1 MDAKDLVR
9 TFSATPGYNEDFLA
23 EAGLVETSSARTRF
37 SEIEPGISVRE
48 SMNQRSQ
55 DFFRWDE
62 RTPRAKNEKIRAC
75 DQAYRTC
82 GPVKFILD
90 MMTDFV
96 CQGLDIYH
104 PNASKQ
110 DRYRHWWKRI
120 DGNRI
125 SDLIVSHMFRHGGVG
140 VLRAFSKL
148 TTADIKDLDTT
159 QAADDLP
166 YIPSPAPTLN
176 RIPIQYTVLNPT
188 SLTPL
193 GGALGM
199 FAGLKRYGI
208 TLETSLANSIKN
220 PRTKIDKDI
229 VKGLPAYIVE
239 AAKSADKIIPLDPE
253 KIEVL
258 YYKKDDYQYWPDP
271 LVFSVLK
278 DIRLYDKMKDAD
290 NAALESAISRV
301 RLWILG
307 SLEHKIT
314 VGKDQFSKLRNQILA
329 SRSGGAIDM
338 IWDGALDFKESSS
351 DFTKVLGQAKY
362 QPSLQAINAGLG
374 IPQSLTGGGDSG
386 GMTNNALSLKTLI
399 ERLQYA
405 RNLLIRFWEGEFEKL
420 RVAFGDRHA
429 PRLRFDVMS
438 LSDEA
443 AEKMLWIQLYDRHLL
458 SDETIQ
464 ERFGELPEIET
475 ARMRKE
481 AAQRTDDKRNPRQGP
496 FTEQAGHPDQL
507 KKAVLGQG
515 IAAPSQVGVKL
526 QPKAEGEKSLLDRQE
541 AQTLK
546 TAKIAAQNKPAAP
559 GVAPTKKKG
568 TPGQGRPKG
577 KKDDGKR
584 KTRTPKVQ
592 ATASIFTLQMK
603 ARNDLKAIGEV
614 ITPAYLAQLGKK
626 NLRGLSNA
634 ESETLEHLKFAHL
647 MDTAVGEQPHLP
659 AIAADLT
666 KTPLLQHLEVLN
678 DLTADSFVGRGVN
691 PTVEDTREMM
701 VSVYVMTNLET
712 DDGDLES
719 DD

>member
-1 MDAKDLVR
+1 MDAEDLVR
-9 TFSATPGYNEDFLA
+9 TFSTSSNFNPDYLS
-23 EAGLVETSSARTRF
+23 EAGLVESTSARDRF
-37 SEIEPGISVRE
+37 ANVEPGISVRE

-62 RTPRAKNEKIRAC
+62 RTPRAKNEKITAC
-75 DQAYRTC
+75 DRAYRTC

-125 SDLIVSHMFRHGGVG
+125 SDLIVSHLFRHGGVG

-148 TTADIKDLDTT
+148 TASDIKDLDTT

-176 RIPIQYTVLNPT
+176 RIPLQYTVVNPT

-199 FAGLKRYGI
+199 FAGLKHYGI
-208 TLETSLANSIKN
+208 TLDTVLVNSIKS
-220 PRTKIDKDI
+220 PKTKIDKKI
-229 VKGLPAYIVE
+229 VEGLPKYIID
-239 AAKSADKIIPLDPE
+239 AAKSADKVVPIDPE

-290 NAALESAISRV
+290 NAAVESAISRV
-301 RLWILG
+301 RLWSLG

-314 VGKDQFSKLRNQILA
+314 VGRDQFSKLRNQILA

-338 IWDGALDFKESSS
+338 IWGAELDFKESNS
-351 DFTKVLGQAKY
+351 DFTKVLGSAKY
-362 QPSLQAINAGLG
+362 EPSLQAINAGLG
-374 IPQSLTGGGDSG
+374 IPQSLTGGGETG

-405 RNLLIRFWEGEFEKL
+405 RNLLIRFWEAEFEKL

-429 PRLRFDVMS
+429 PRLRFAIMS

-475 ARMRKE
+475 ARMRRE
-481 AAQRTDDKRNPRQGP
+481 VAQRSEDKRPARQGP

-526 QPKAEGEKSLLDRQE
+526 APKAEGEKSLLDRQE
-541 AQTLK
+541 SQTLK
-546 TAKIAAQNKPAAP
+546 TAKIAAQNKPAVTPA
-559 GVAPTKKKG
+559 KKKG

-577 KKDDGKR
+577 KKDDKNR

-603 ARNDLKAIGEV
+603 ARNDLKAIGEAV
-614 ITPAYLAQLGKK
+614 TPAYLAQLGKK

-634 ESETLEHLKFAHL
+634 EAETLEHLKFAHL
-647 MDTAVGEQPHLP
+647 MNVAMDEQPDINNLKD
-659 AIAADLT
+659 DLGR
-666 KTPLLQHLEVLN
+666 TPLLQHLELLN
-678 DLTADSFVGRGVN
+678 DLTADSFAGRGVN

-701 VSVYVMTNLET
+701 VSVYVMANLET